1 MTYKE
6 VTERIEGLD
15 KSLIMITDGI
25 SIKYSSKISLKYK
38 GVRILDLTRPQF
50 EKLKKLGYTWERVIY

>member
-6 VTERIEGLD
+6 VIERIEGLD
-15 KSLIMITDGI
+15 KSLILMTDGI
-25 SIKYSSKISLKYK
+25 SKNYSKISLKYK

-50 EKLKKLGYTWERVIY
+50 EKLKKLGYSWDRVVH